1 MKKRPITKNLTLF
14 NLERNKVKE
23 LVNDMSKKLSDVLKS
38 KAPVSA
44 DRSPQWTKVRKQ
56 FLKDNPE
63 YKQIILQAPPLG
75 DPTKLSSTRKFDTG
89 FGEVLQKIHER
100 TPGSQLDKT
109 SSQL

>member
-1 MKKRPITKNLTLF
+1 MPTYNF
-14 NLERNKVKE
+14 QHKE
-23 LVNDMSKKLSDVLKS
+23 TDEVIEKIISISG
-38 KAPVSA
+38 
-44 DRSPQWTKVRKQ
+44 REQ